1 MKRKLVGFLGAT
13 LAAAMMA
20 GMVAGAS
27 EEITVTLG
35 IWPEDALTDEI
46 AMHEGFLEKMKEV
59 RPDVTYVPA

>member
-35 IWPEDALTDEI
+35 IWPEDTLTDEI